1 MNPKT
6 EGTKFTVKAFAEIHE
21 VSVGT
26 ARRRLQ
32 KMVDQG
38 KATAAHNCQQP
49 IPRKR
54 YSGNMPPYTYVTI
67 YTVFDHDEPKEA
79 K

>member
-1 MNPKT
+1 MNPQAIS
-6 EGTKFTVKAFAEIHE
+6 TKFTAKAFAELHKI
-21 VSVGT
+21 SAGA

-32 KMVDQG
+32 KMVDEG
-38 KATAAHNCQQP
+38 KATAAYNCQQP
-49 IPRKR
+49 IHRKR

-67 YTVFDHDEPKEA
+67 YTIFDQDEPKEA

>member
-1 MNPKT
+1 MKPQTK
-6 EGTKFTVKAFAEIHE
+6 GAKFTAKAFAELHE
-21 VSVGT
+21 LTVGT

-32 KMVDQG
+32 KLVDEG

-54 YSGNMPPYTYVTI
+54 YSGHMPPYTYVTI
-67 YTVFDHDEPKEA
+67 YTIFDQDEPKEA